1 MLVIA
6 SIHQPSTNTLLL
18 FDKVLLLSGGKT
30 VYYGPPANS
39 MRYFVSLG
47 HPPPPLLSPAEFML
61 ELSNTNFGST
71 SSIQYRVDVL
81 CDAWDASLEQKLLLD
96 KLITRDE
103 NDPSASDFEI
113 RRGGHTGKLMKPF
126 ILLHRMAIV
135 CLAKRPLILEILP
148 RSPCIRSEYCH
159 VPRPCHSHGN
169 RLASTLL
176 LGDQYSKCLEFIIL
190 WVSIHELHGINVRCF
205 SNVRLWRI
213 SLHTS
218 RIEPLWRRKE
228 PTVFMAR
235 QRSSLP
241 ISLLVFPFFVA
252 ILYRF

>member
-18 FDKVLLLSGGKT
+18 FDKVLLLSSGKT

-39 MRYFVSLG
+39 MRYFISLG

-61 ELSNTNFGST
+61 ELSNANFDST

-81 CDAWDASLEQKLLLD
+81 CDAWDASLEHKLLLD

-113 RRGGHTGKLMKPF
+113 RRRGDTGKLVKPF

-135 CLAKRPLILEILP
+135 YLAQNVANLEILP
-148 RSPCIRSEYCH
+148 RSPCIRSENCH
-159 VPRPCHSHGN
+159 VPWPCHSHGN
-169 RLASTLL
+169 RLASTFL
-176 LGDQYSKCLEFIIL
+176 LGDQYTKCVEFFIL
-190 WVSIHELHGINVRCF
+190 WFSVHELHGINVRCLY
-205 SNVRLWRI
+205 NVRLWRI

-218 RIEPLWRRKE
+218 RIELPWRKKE
-228 PTVFMAR
+228 PTVFMVR
-235 QRSSLP
+235 QRS
-241 ISLLVFPFFVA
+241 
-252 ILYRF
+252 